1 MKNLQIKVKKVASKF
16 CNCSAINGKF
26 LKLTCILKTHYFLAS
41 SIERKKFR
49 QAETLVNKKASEL
62 IAKMNS
68 FKNSEGKL
76 YKLTMQDFEQG
87 YFPWILVE
95 GKNLYVTQN

>member
-1 MKNLQIKVKKVASKF
+1 MYPNDSLFFSIVHREKKEPSSRNF
-16 CNCSAINGKF
+16 GK
-26 LKLTCILKTHYFLAS
+26 K
-41 SIERKKFR
+41 
-49 QAETLVNKKASEL
+49 KKASEL

-87 YFPWILVE
+87 YFPWLLVE
-95 GKNLYVTQN
+95 GKNLYFTQN